1 MIISKT
7 EKIELEKI
15 AKKHGITLDET
26 KEVVNSMYGFMRDKI
41 TSLNFTEKELT
52 KEEFGKIKTNFN
64 IPCIGKFVAVYYA
77 YKKINK
83 IK

>member
-1 MIISKT
+1 MIVSKT
-7 EKIELEKI
+7 DKIELEKI
-15 AKKHGITLDET
+15 AAKHNITIE
-26 KEVVNSMYGFMRDKI
+26 EVKAVIDSMYGFIREKVTDI
-41 TSLNFTEKELT
+41 NFTEKELT
-52 KEEFGKIKTNFN
+52 KEEFSNLKTNFN

>member
-1 MIISKT
+1 MIVNKT

-15 AKKHGITLDET
+15 AAKHNISIDEA
-26 KEVVNSMYGFMRDKI
+26 KEVIDSMYGFMREKI
-41 TSLNFTEKELT
+41 SEINFTEKEFS
-52 KEEFGKIKTNFN
+52 KEEFSNLKTNFN
-64 IPCIGKFVAVYYA
+64 IPCIGKFCAVYYA

>member
-1 MIISKT
+1 MIVSKT

-15 AKKHGITLDET
+15 AAKHNITLDEA
-26 KEVVNSMYGFMRDKI
+26 KEVIDSMYGFMRDKI
-41 TSLNFTEKELT
+41 VSLNFTEKELT
-52 KEEFGKIKTNFN
+52 KEEFGELKTNFN

>member
-1 MIISKT
+1 MIVSKT
-7 EKIELEKI
+7 DKIELEKI
-15 AKKHGITLDET
+15 ANKHNIDIE
-26 KEVVNSMYGFMRDKI
+26 EVKAVIDSIYGFMREKI
-41 TSLNFTEKELT
+41 AEINFSEKELT
-52 KEEFGKIKTNFN
+52 KEEFSNLKTNFN

>member
-1 MIISKT
+1 MIVSKT

-15 AKKHGITLDET
+15 AIKHEISLEEA
-26 KEVVNSMYGFMRDKI
+26 KAVVDSMYGFMREKI
-41 TSLNFTEKELT
+41 SEINFTESQLT
-52 KEEFGKIKTNFN
+52 KEEFGELKTNFN

>member
-1 MIISKT
+1 MIVSKT
-7 EKIELEKI
+7 DKIELEKI
-15 AKKHGITLDET
+15 ATKHNIDVE
-26 KEVVNSMYGFMRDKI
+26 EVKAVIDSIYVFMREKI
-41 TSLNFTEKELT
+41 TEINFAEKELT
-52 KEEFGKIKTNFN
+52 KEEFSNIKTNFN

>member
-1 MIISKT
+1 MIVSKT

-15 AKKHGITLDET
+15 AIKHGISLEEAKAVID
-26 KEVVNSMYGFMRDKI
+26 SMYGFMREKI
-41 TSLNFTEKELT
+41 SEMNFTESKLT
-52 KEEFGKIKTNFN
+52 KEEFGELKTNFN
-64 IPCIGKFVAVYYA
+64 IPCIGKFVAVYCA